1 MVKLNIEGIGEF
13 EFEEGITL
21 RDIINALKPESKRIQ
36 KQEKDIVGGKING
49 DIIDFQTPI
58 RKSGALKLITKKDKE
73 SLEILRHSL
82 AHIMAQ
88 ALKELYGD
96 KNVHLGIGPTTE
108 NGFYYDVEVEG
119 KRITEEDLPVIE
131 EKMKEIISRNYEIVR
146 EELPREE
153 AIEFFERMKE
163 IYKIDIIRHNIP
175 ETEPVSVYKQ
185 GDFVDLCRGP
195 HLPSTGTAPFAFK
208 LISVAGAY
216 WRGKEG
222 NPMLQR
228 IYGVAFWTEKEL
240 KKYMNMLEEAK
251 KRDHRKIGKELELFI
266 IDEDVGGGLALWLP
280 KGAIIRK
287 EIEDY
292 WKEEHLKRG
301 YQLVYTPHVGKE
313 KLWEIS
319 GHVDFYRENMFP
331 EMQIEE
337 EGYFVKP
344 MNCPFHVEIYK
355 TRHRSYKELPIKLAE
370 LGTVYR
376 YERSG
381 VLHGLMRVRGFT
393 QDDAHIICREDQ
405 VESEIRDVLHLAL
418 DTLRAFGFEDFK
430 VYLSTKPEKY
440 VGDDRMWEIATDSLR
455 KAIESTGLDYEIDE
469 GGGAFYGPKID
480 VKIKDAIGR
489 LWQCSTIQFD
499 FNLPERFDMYYIGED
514 NKKHRPYMIHRAIFG
529 SIERFIG
536 VLIEHYAGLLPLWLS
551 PVQAKIIPISDVHVP
566 YAREVEEKLKEA
578 GLRVEVD
585 DRNERMNRKIR
596 DAELQKIPYMLI
608 VGDKEWQTGT
618 VSVRTKKKGNMGIMT
633 IEEFKNRALEK
644 IKEKSIEL

>member
-1 MVKLNIEGIGEF
+1 MLKLNINRFGEYEF
-13 EFEEGITL
+13 EDGITIKE
-21 RDIINALKPESKRIQ
+21 IIQALEGEGKKIKGAIGS
-36 KQEKDIVGGKING
+36 VLNGKI
-49 DIIDFQTPI
+49 IDVHTPI
-58 RKSGALKLITKKDKE
+58 RESGELRFITKKDPE
-73 SLEILRHSL
+73 SLELLRHSL

-96 KNVHLGIGPTTE
+96 ENVHLGIGPTTE
-108 NGFYYDVEVEG
+108 HGFYYDVEVEG
-119 KRITEEDLPVIE
+119 KRLTEEDLPVIE
-131 EKMKEIISRNYEIVR
+131 EKMREIINRNCPVERKEI
-146 EELPREE
+146 PRDE
-153 AIEFFERMKE
+153 AIELFEKKKE
-163 IYKIDIIRHNIP
+163 IYKIDIIKHQIP
-175 ETEPVSVYKQ
+175 EGEPISVYTQ
-185 GDFVDLCRGP
+185 CDFVDLCRGP
-195 HLPSTGTAPFAFK
+195 HIPSTGEAGAFK
-208 LISVAGAY
+208 LVSLAGAY

-240 KKYMNMLEEAK
+240 KKYLNMLEEAK
-251 KRDHRKIGKELELFI
+251 KRDHRKLGKELELFMI
-266 IDEDVGGGLALWLP
+266 TDEVGGGLALWLP
-280 KGAIIRK
+280 KGAIIRN
-287 EIEDY
+287 EIENA
-292 WKEEHLKRG
+292 WKQEHVKRG

-313 KLWEIS
+313 HLWKTS

-355 TRHRSYKELPIKLAE
+355 SKQRSYKELPLRFAE

-405 VESEIRDVLHLAL
+405 VEEEIKGVLELIL
-418 DTLRAFGFEDFK
+418 DTLRSYGFDEFQ
-430 VYLSTKPEKY
+430 VFLSTRPEKS
-440 VGDDRMWEIATDSLR
+440 VGDDRMWEVATDSLR
-455 KAIESTGLDYEIDE
+455 KAIESVGLTYEIDE

-489 LWQCSTIQFD
+489 MWQCSTVQFD

-514 NKKHRPYMIHRAIFG
+514 NQRHRPYMIHRAIFG

-536 VLIEHYAGLLPLWLS
+536 VLLEHYAGQLPLWLS
-551 PVQAKIIPISDVHVP
+551 PVQARIIPIADAHIP
-566 YAREVEEKLKEA
+566 YAKEVEKQLKEA

-585 DRNERMNRKIR
+585 ERNERMNKKIR
-596 DAELQKIPYMLI
+596 DAELQKIPYMLV
-608 VGDKEWQTGT
+608 VGDKEAESKT
-618 VSVRTKKKGNMGIMT
+618 VAVRTKKKGNVGTMPVEEFIQKAKKI
-633 IEEFKNRALEK
+633 IEEKSLE
-644 IKEKSIEL
+644 L

>member
-1 MVKLNIEGIGEF
+1 MIKLNIEGIGEF
-13 EFEEGITL
+13 EFEDGITL
-21 RDIINALKPESKRIQ
+21 KEIIEALKEDHKKIK
-36 KQEKDIVGGKING
+36 KQEKEIVGAKLGD
-49 DIIDFQTPI
+49 DIIDVHTPI
-58 RKSGALKLITKKDKE
+58 RKSGNLKLLTKKDKD

-108 NGFYYDVEVEG
+108 VGFFYDVEVEG
-119 KRITEEDLPVIE
+119 KRLTEEDLPIIE
-131 EKMKEIISRNYEIVR
+131 EKMKEIISRNYDIVR

-153 AIEFFERMKE
+153 AIKFFEDKKE
-163 IYKIDIIRHNIP
+163 FYKVELIKHDIP
-175 ETEPVSVYKQ
+175 EGEPISVYKQ
-185 GDFVDLCRGP
+185 GEFVDLCRGP
-195 HLPSTGTAPFAFK
+195 HIPTTGYAPFAFK
-208 LISVAGAY
+208 LFNIAGAY
-216 WRGKEG
+216 WKGKEG

-228 IYGVAFWTEKEL
+228 VYGVAFWTEKEL
-240 KKYMNMLEEAK
+240 KKYLNMLEEAK

-280 KGAIIRK
+280 KGAIIRN
-287 EIEDY
+287 EIETD
-292 WKEEHLKRG
+292 WKNEHIKRG

-313 KLWEIS
+313 GLWQTS
-319 GHVDFYRENMFP
+319 GHVNFYRENMFP

-355 TRHRSYKELPIKLAE
+355 SRQRSYKELPIKLAE

-405 VESEIRDVLHLAL
+405 VDEEIRKVLEFAIE
-418 DTLRAFGFEDFK
+418 TLKKYGFEEFQ
-430 VYLSTKPEKY
+430 VFLSTRPEKS
-440 VGDDRMWEIATDSLR
+440 VGDDRMWEVATNALR
-455 KAIESTGLDYEIDE
+455 KAIESVGLEYDIDE

-489 LWQCSTIQFD
+489 MWQCSTIQFD

-514 NKKHRPYMIHRAIFG
+514 NKRHRPYMIHRAIFG

-536 VLIEHYAGLLPLWLS
+536 VLIEHYAGLLPLWLA
-551 PVQAKIIPISDVHVP
+551 PIQARIIPIADAHIP
-566 YAREVEEKLKEA
+566 YAKEVEQKLKEA

-585 DRNERMNRKIR
+585 ERNERMNKKIR
-596 DAELQKIPYMLI
+596 DAELQKIPYMLV

-618 VSVRTKKKGNMGIMT
+618 VSVRTKKKGNMGVFTIDEFKERAKKL
-633 IEEFKNRALEK
+633 IEEKSLE
-644 IKEKSIEL
+644 L

>member
-1 MVKLNIEGIGEF
+1 MIKLDIERFGQYEF
-13 EFEEGITL
+13 EDGITIKE
-21 RDIINALKPESKRIQ
+21 IITALEGEGKKI
-36 KQEKDIVGGKING
+36 KGVVGGLLEG
-49 DIIDFQTPI
+49 EIIDVHTPI
-58 RKSGALKLITKKDKE
+58 RKSGKLKFLTKKDPE
-73 SLEILRHSL
+73 SLELLRHSL

-96 KNVHLGIGPTTE
+96 ENVHLGIGPTTE
-108 NGFYYDVEVEG
+108 HGFYYDVEIEG
-119 KRITEEDLPVIE
+119 KRLTEEDLPVIE
-131 EKMKEIISRNYEIVR
+131 EKMKEIINRNCEIERV
-146 EELPREE
+146 ELPRQE
-153 AIEFFERMKE
+153 AIELFEKKKE
-163 IYKIDIIRHNIP
+163 IYKIDIIKHQIP
-175 ETEPVSVYKQ
+175 EGEPISVYQ
-185 GDFVDLCRGP
+185 QCGFVDLCRGP
-195 HLPSTGTAPFAFK
+195 HIPSTGEAGAFK
-208 LISVAGAY
+208 LISLAGAY

-251 KRDHRKIGKELELFI
+251 KRDHRKLGKELELFI
-266 IDEDVGGGLALWLP
+266 ITEDVGGGLALWLP
-280 KGAIIRK
+280 KGAIIRN
-287 EIEDY
+287 EIETA
-292 WKEEHLKRG
+292 WKQEHLKRG

-313 KLWEIS
+313 QLWKTS

-331 EMQIEE
+331 EMHIEE

-355 TRHRSYKELPIKLAE
+355 SKQRSYKELPIRLAE

-405 VESEIRDVLHLAL
+405 VEQEIQGVLNLVL
-418 DTLRAFGFEDFK
+418 DTLRSYGFDEFQ
-430 VYLSTKPEKY
+430 VFLSTRPEKS
-440 VGDDRMWEIATDSLR
+440 VGDDRMWEVATESLK
-455 KAIESTGLDYEIDE
+455 KAIESVGLEYEIDE

-489 LWQCSTIQFD
+489 MWQCSTIQFD

-514 NKKHRPYMIHRAIFG
+514 NQRHRPYMIHRAIFG

-536 VLIEHYAGLLPLWLS
+536 VLLEHYAGLLPLWLS
-551 PVQAKIIPISDVHVP
+551 PVQAKIIPVADPHIP
-566 YAREVEEKLKEA
+566 YAREVAQKLQEA

-585 DRNERMNRKIR
+585 ERSERMNKKIR
-596 DAELQKIPYMLI
+596 DAELQKIPYMLV

-618 VSVRTKKKGNMGIMT
+618 VSVRTKKKGNMGVFT
-633 IEEFKNRALEK
+633 IDEFIDRAK
-644 IKEKSIEL
+644 QIIESRSQEL

>member
-1 MVKLNIEGIGEF
+1 MIKLDIEKFGQYEF
-13 EFEEGITL
+13 EDGVTL
-21 RDIINALKPESKRIQ
+21 KDIISALEGEGKKI
-36 KQEKDIVGGKING
+36 KGVVGGLLDGEVI
-49 DIIDFQTPI
+49 DIHTPI
-58 RKSGALKLITKKDKE
+58 RKNGKLKFLTKKDPE

-88 ALKELYGD
+88 ALKEMYGD
-96 KNVHLGIGPTTE
+96 EKVHLGIGPTTE
-108 NGFYYDVEVEG
+108 YGFYYDIEIEG
-119 KRITEEDLPVIE
+119 KRLTEEDLPLIE
-131 EKMKEIISRNYEIVR
+131 EKMKEIIQRDCQIER
-146 EELPREE
+146 KELPRQE
-153 AIEFFERMKE
+153 ALELFEKKKE
-163 IYKIDIIRHNIP
+163 IYKIDIIKHQIP
-175 ETEPVSVYKQ
+175 EGEHISVYKQ
-185 GDFVDLCRGP
+185 CEFIDLCRGP
-195 HLPSTGTAPFAFK
+195 HIPSTGEAGAFK
-208 LISVAGAY
+208 LISLAGAY

-240 KKYMNMLEEAK
+240 KKYLNMLEEAK
-251 KRDHRKIGKELELFI
+251 KRDHRKLGKELELFTI
-266 IDEDVGGGLALWLP
+266 TEDIGGGLALWLP
-280 KGAIIRK
+280 KGAVIRN
-287 EIEDY
+287 EIENA
-292 WKEEHLKRG
+292 WKEEHIKKG

-313 KLWEIS
+313 QLWKTS

-331 EMQIEE
+331 EMYIEE

-355 TRHRSYKELPIKLAE
+355 SRQRSYKELPIRLAE

-405 VESEIRDVLHLAL
+405 VEQEIKDVIELVL
-418 DTLRAFGFEDFK
+418 DTLKSYGFDEFQIF
-430 VYLSTKPEKY
+430 LSTRPEKS
-440 VGDDRMWEIATDSLR
+440 VGDDKMWELATNSLK
-455 KAIESTGLDYEIDE
+455 KAIESVGLEYEIDE

-489 LWQCSTIQFD
+489 MWQCSTIQFD

-514 NKKHRPYMIHRAIFG
+514 NQRHRPYMIHRAIFG

-536 VLIEHYAGLLPLWLS
+536 ILLEHYAGLLPLWLS
-551 PVQAKIIPISDVHVP
+551 PVQAKIIPVADPHTA
-566 YAREVEEKLKEA
+566 YAKEVAGKLQEA

-585 DRNERMNRKIR
+585 ERSERMNKKIR
-596 DAELQKIPYMLI
+596 DSELQKIPYMLV

-618 VSVRTKKKGNMGIMT
+618 VSVRTKKKGNMGVFT
-633 IEEFKNRALEK
+633 IDEFINRAK
-644 IKEKSIEL
+644 QIIKTRSSEL

>member
-1 MVKLNIEGIGEF
+1 MIKLKINRFGEYEF
-13 EFEEGITL
+13 EDGITIKE
-21 RDIINALKPESKRIQ
+21 IISALEGEGKKI
-36 KQEKDIVGGKING
+36 KGVVGAVLDGE
-49 DIIDFQTPI
+49 IIDIHTPI
-58 RKSGALKLITKKDKE
+58 RKSGELRFLTKKDKE

-96 KNVHLGIGPTTE
+96 ENVHLGIGPTTE
-108 NGFYYDVEVEG
+108 SGFYYDVEVEG
-119 KRITEEDLPVIE
+119 KRLTEEDLPVIE
-131 EKMKEIISRNYEIVR
+131 EKMREIIQRNCSIER
-146 EELPREE
+146 KELPRAE
-153 AIEFFERMKE
+153 AIELFEKKRE
-163 IYKIDIIRHNIP
+163 IYKIDIIRHQIP
-175 ETEPVSVYKQ
+175 ENEPISVYQ
-185 GDFVDLCRGP
+185 QCEFIDLCRGP
-195 HLPSTGTAPFAFK
+195 HIPSTGEAGAFK
-208 LISVAGAY
+208 LVSIAGAY

-251 KRDHRKIGKELELFI
+251 KRDHRKLGKELELFI
-266 IDEDVGGGLALWLP
+266 ITEDVGGGLALWLP
-280 KGAIIRK
+280 KGAVIRN
-287 EIEDY
+287 EIETA
-292 WKEEHLKRG
+292 WKQEHLKRG

-313 KLWEIS
+313 QLWKTS

-331 EMQIEE
+331 EMHIEE

-355 TRHRSYKELPIKLAE
+355 SKQRSYKELPLRFAE

-405 VESEIRDVLHLAL
+405 VEAEIKGVLELIL
-418 DTLRAFGFEDFK
+418 DTLRSYGFDEFQ
-430 VYLSTKPEKY
+430 VFLSTRPEKS
-440 VGDDRMWEIATDSLR
+440 VGDDRMWEVATDSLR
-455 KAIESTGLDYEIDE
+455 KAIESVGLDYEIDE

-480 VKIKDAIGR
+480 VKIKDALGR
-489 LWQCSTIQFD
+489 MWQCSTVQFD

-514 NKKHRPYMIHRAIFG
+514 NQRHRPYMVHRAIFG

-551 PVQAKIIPISDVHVP
+551 PVQAKIIPVADPHIQ
-566 YAREVEEKLKEA
+566 YAKEVERKLSEA

-585 DRNERMNRKIR
+585 DRSERMNKKIR

-618 VSVRTKKKGNMGIMT
+618 VSVRTKKKGNIGVFT
-633 IEEFKNRALEK
+633 VDEFINRA
-644 IKEKSIEL
+644 KELIENKSVEL